1 MYCPAH
7 FSESRPE
14 ALHALMREH
23 PLATLVTMGESG
35 LNVDHVPLI
44 LETATDGNAVLH
56 GHVAR
61 ANPMWRT
68 LRADV
73 EALAIFH
80 GPDAYITPSWYP
92 TKREHGKAVPTWNYA
107 VVHAR
112 GPLRVI
118 HDADWLRTQVESL
131 TQTQESAFAEPW
143 AVSDAP
149 ADYIEKML
157 AAIVGIEIPVKSLE
171 GKWKASQNQP
181 EGNRQGAVQGLQAL
195 GTEGTRRMAQLIACD
210 LSASSS
216 R

>member
-7 FSESRPE
+7 FAESQPE
-14 ALHALMREH
+14 MLHALMREH

-35 LNVDHVPLI
+35 LNADQVPLI
-44 LETATDGNAVLH
+44 LDTASDGNSVLR

-61 ANPMWRT
+61 ANPMWKT
-68 LRADV
+68 LHTDIA
-73 EALAIFH
+73 ALAIFH
-80 GPDAYITPSWYP
+80 GPEAYITPSWYP

-112 GPLRVI
+112 GPLRII

-131 TQTQESAFAEPW
+131 TQVQESAFADPW

-157 AAIVGIEIPVKSLE
+157 AAIVGIELSVTALE

-181 EGNRQGAVQGLQAL
+181 EDNRDGVIAGLRECGQKDAAAL
-195 GTEGTRRMAQLIACD
+195 IRRG
-210 LSASSS
+210 
-216 R
+216 

>member
-23 PLATLVTMGESG
+23 PLATLVTMGEAG
-35 LNVDHVPLI
+35 LNADHLPLM
-44 LETATDGNAVLH
+44 LETSADATLVLR

-61 ANPMWRT
+61 ANPMWKTAGTDR
-68 LRADV
+68 

-80 GPDAYITPSWYP
+80 GPEAYITPSWYP

-112 GPLRVI
+112 GPLRII

-131 TQTQESAFAEPW
+131 TQRQESAFAEPW

-149 ADYIEKML
+149 ADYIENML
-157 AAIVGIEIPVKSLE
+157 AAIVGIELTLTSLE
-171 GKWKASQNQP
+171 GKWKACQNQP
-181 EGNRQGAVQGLQAL
+181 EGNRGGAAQGLQAL
-195 GTEGTRRMAQLIACD
+195 GTDDARQMAQLIIRNDAV
-210 LSASSS
+210 
-216 R
+216 

>member
-23 PLATLVTMGESG
+23 PLATLVTMGEAG
-35 LNVDHVPLI
+35 LNADHVPLI
-44 LETATDGNAVLH
+44 LETAADGSAVLR

-61 ANPMWRT
+61 ANPMWKTVRT
-68 LRADV
+68 DL

-80 GPDAYITPSWYP
+80 GPEAYITPNWYP

-112 GPLRVI
+112 GPLRI
-118 HDADWLRTQVESL
+118 IQDADWLRTQVESL
-131 TQTQESAFAEPW
+131 TQRQESAFAEPW

-157 AAIVGIEIPVKSLE
+157 AAIVGIELALTSLE

-181 EGNRQGAVQGLQAL
+181 EGNRGGAAQGLQAL
-195 GTEGTRRMAQLIACD
+195 GTDDALRMAELVTRNGA
-210 LSASSS
+210 AS
-216 R
+216 REY

>member
-7 FSESRPE
+7 FAESRPE
-14 ALHALMREH
+14 VLHALMREY
-23 PLATLVTMGESG
+23 PLATLVTMGDDG
-35 LNVDHVPLI
+35 LNADHIPLQ
-44 LETATDGNAVLH
+44 LETAADGALTLR

-61 ANPMWRT
+61 ANPVWKSASIGT
-68 LRADV
+68 P
-73 EALAIFH
+73 ALAIFR

-112 GPLRVI
+112 GPLRFI
-118 HDADWLRTQVESL
+118 EDAHWLRAQVEAL
-131 TQTQESAFAEPW
+131 TRQQEGAFAEPW

-157 AAIVGIEIPVKSLE
+157 TAIVGLEITVTSLE
-171 GKWKASQNQP
+171 GKWKVSQNQP
-181 EGNRQGAVQGLQAL
+181 EENRCGAARGLQAL
-195 GTEGTRRMAQLIACD
+195 GADDAQRMEKMILRD
-210 LSASSS
+210 ETTSSD

>member
-35 LNVDHVPLI
+35 LNADHVPLI
-44 LETATDGNAVLH
+44 LETAADGSAVLH

-61 ANPMWRT
+61 ANPMWKT

-80 GPDAYITPSWYP
+80 GPEAYITPSWYP

-112 GPLRVI
+112 GPLRII

-131 TQTQESAFAEPW
+131 TQRQESAFAEPW

-157 AAIVGIEIPVKSLE
+157 AAIVSIEIAVKSLE
-171 GKWKASQNQP
+171 GKWKSSQNQP
-181 EGNRQGAVQGLQAL
+181 EGNRDGVIAGLCESGKTDAAAL
-195 GTEGTRRMAQLIACD
+195 IKRG
-210 LSASSS
+210 
-216 R
+216 

>member
-7 FSESRPE
+7 FAESRPE

-23 PLATLVTMGESG
+23 PLATLVTMGEAG
-35 LNVDHVPLI
+35 LNADHVPLI

-80 GPDAYITPSWYP
+80 GPEAYITPSWYP
-92 TKREHGKAVPTWNYA
+92 TKHEHGKAVPTWNYA

-112 GPLRVI
+112 GLLRVI
-118 HDADWLRTQVESL
+118 HDADWLRTQVGAL

-157 AAIVGIEIPVKSLE
+157 AAIVGIELKLTSLE
-171 GKWKASQNQP
+171 GKWKSSQNQP
-181 EGNRQGAVQGLQAL
+181 EGNRSGVVQGLQAL
-195 GTEGTRRMAQLIACD
+195 GTDDARQMAQLIIRNEAV
-210 LSASSS
+210 SSEH
-216 R
+216 

>member
-7 FSESRPE
+7 FAESRPE

-23 PLATLVTMGESG
+23 PLATLVTMGEAG
-35 LNVDHVPLI
+35 LNADHVPLI
-44 LETATDGNAVLH
+44 LETAADGSAVLR

-61 ANPMWRT
+61 ANPMWKTVRT
-68 LRADV
+68 DL

-80 GPDAYITPSWYP
+80 GPEAYITPSWYP
-92 TKREHGKAVPTWNYA
+92 AKREHGKAVPTWNYA

-112 GPLRVI
+112 GPLRII

-131 TQTQESAFAEPW
+131 TQRQETAFAEPW

-157 AAIVGIEIPVKSLE
+157 AAIVGIELALTSLE

-181 EGNRQGAVQGLQAL
+181 EGNRGGAAQGLQAL
-195 GTEGTRRMAQLIACD
+195 GTDDALRMAQLIIRNDAV
-210 LSASSS
+210 SSEH
-216 R
+216 